1 MRRGGKLAMHVN
13 LIRYGLLWMVA
24 SVGMMVLGLLLAQ
37 FGAGMPAGL
46 ATVLPPMFA
55 AVLEGLRIAQAARA
69 PLAGK
74 AAWVNAA
81 AMTGVVAVLTLAQLP
96 LYWNNPVVAEAR
108 AAIPVLYLAGI
119 FVLLL
124 AVILM
129 VNRLFLGH
137 GIKLGLKRLEE

>member
-1 MRRGGKLAMHVN
+1 MHVN
-13 LIRYGLLWMVA
+13 LIRYGLLWMAA
-24 SVGMMVLGLLLAQ
+24 SVAMLLLGLLLAQ
-37 FGAGMPAGL
+37 FGVEMPTGL

-55 AVLEGLRIAQAARA
+55 SVLEGMRIAQATRA
-69 PLAGK
+69 PLSGK

-81 AMTGVVAVLTLAQLP
+81 AMTGVVAVLTVVQLP

-108 AAIPVLYLAGI
+108 QTIPVLFLAGVC
-119 FVLLL
+119 VLLL

-137 GIKLGLKRLEE
+137 GIKLGLKRLQE

>member
-1 MRRGGKLAMHVN
+1 MQVN
-13 LIRYGLLWMVA
+13 LIRYGLLWMAA
-24 SVGMMVLGLLLAQ
+24 SVGMMLLGLVLAQ

-55 AVLEGLRIAQAARA
+55 AVLEGMRIAQATRA

-74 AAWVNAA
+74 TAWVCAA
-81 AMTGVVAVLTLAQLP
+81 AMTGVVALLTIAQLP
-96 LYWNNPVVAEAR
+96 LYWNNPVIAEAR
-108 AAIPVLYLAGI
+108 ATIPVLYLAGL

-129 VNRLFLGH
+129 VNRLFLAH

>member
-1 MRRGGKLAMHVN
+1 MQVN
-13 LIRYGLLWMVA
+13 LIRYGLIWMAA
-24 SVGMMVLGLLLAQ
+24 SVGMMLLGLLLAQ
-37 FGAGMPAGL
+37 FGVGMPAGL
-46 ATVLPPMFA
+46 ATVLPPMVA
-55 AVLEGLRIAQAARA
+55 AVMEGMRIAQATRE

-74 AAWVNAA
+74 AAWRNAA
-81 AMTGVVAVLTLAQLP
+81 AMTGVVAVLTIVQLP
-96 LYWNNPVVAEAR
+96 LYWNNPVIVEAR
-108 AAIPVLYLAGI
+108 QTIPLVFLAGI

>member
-1 MRRGGKLAMHVN
+1 MHVN
-13 LIRYGLLWMVA
+13 LIRYGLLWMAA
-24 SVGMMVLGLLLAQ
+24 SAGMLMLGLLLAQ

-55 AVLEGLRIAQAARA
+55 AVLEGMRIAQATRA
-69 PLAGK
+69 PLAGR

-81 AMTGVVAVLTLAQLP
+81 AMTGVVAVLTAVQLP

-108 AAIPVLYLAGI
+108 QTIPALFLAGVC
-119 FVLLL
+119 VLLL